1 MEAGVARP
9 FIHALGL
16 RREDRRILAVEALL
30 LLGLLTAWV
39 AVSHT
44 ALGQVDIAIWLM
56 AATPLALSAMTQ
68 TLPVLAGGQG
78 LAAGSTALLV
88 NVMVATAPIAKG
100 ADATLW
106 IALGVAAGGA
116 IGAIN
121 GILIGAARLPSTA
134 VTFATSAAVA
144 ALAQYLAANQ
154 SIPADATP
162 FLQDALARQSWGLP
176 LSLIAVLC
184 AAGLLLQCSTLG
196 RGLAAI
202 GRRPS
207 LAQHYD
213 LPAARWRIL
222 AYIVAGLGYGATGAF
237 LAAQVGAI
245 DMVMGAPLLL
255 QIYAAVA
262 LGGGVPGLRAG
273 SVPGSLL
280 GALIVSA
287 TGNLLLPIGLDD
299 YLGTGFDSIWLL
311 LGVALCIALV
321 RRHPGS
327 AISAPPMRASSG
339 APNGLPLL
347 ALGLASILLLMLIQP
362 GNRDLLTIAALLPL
376 LVVGQ
381 GAVLRAG
388 GFDLAMPALIAFA
401 GMTVV
406 TLTQGQNENLPL
418 SLLAIL
424 ILALAIGWVQGSL
437 APRLH
442 RGIVVLSLAIGGLL
456 LTAADALV
464 VESPSGFAPPALTM
478 LATTRWLGLPPVVW
492 LAVPLFLALGWGV
505 DRYGRGWRRGAYVL
519 SALTAALFGL
529 TMAGFAG
536 QYKIG
541 FADTYLTPTL
551 VAATLGGISFLGGR
565 GSILA
570 AIGASLL
577 MTAIDSVL
585 IMLGL
590 PFELRLIGF
599 AALLLAA
606 VAWQQQGPTSF
617 GLQGLLPTARRTR
630 S

>member
-1 MEAGVARP
+1 MKAGVARHL
-9 FIHALGL
+9 ILTLGP
-16 RREDRRILAVEALL
+16 RRQDRRLLAVEALL
-30 LLGLLTAWV
+30 LAGLLIGWI
-39 AVSHT
+39 AVSRT
-44 ALGQVDIAIWLM
+44 ALGSVDIAIWLM

-68 TLPVLAGGQG
+68 TMPVLAGGQG

-88 NVMVATAPIAKG
+88 NAMVATAPIANG
-100 ADATLW
+100 TDALLW
-106 IALGVAAGGA
+106 ILLGIAAGGA
-116 IGAIN
+116 IGALN
-121 GILIGAARLPSTA
+121 GILIGAVRLPSTA
-134 VTFATSAAVA
+134 VTFATSVAVA
-144 ALAQYLAANQ
+144 SLAQYLAAN
-154 SIPADATP
+154 ADMAP
-162 FLQDALARQSWGLP
+162 DAPPILQDALAQGSWGLP
-176 LSLIAVLC
+176 VLLIVVVCL
-184 AAGLLLQCSTLG
+184 AGLALQRSALG
-196 RGLAAI
+196 RGLSAI
-202 GRRPS
+202 GRRPT
-207 LAQHYD
+207 LAQRLA
-213 LPAARWRIL
+213 LPTARWRIL
-222 AYIVAGLGYGATGAF
+222 AYIVAGLGYGATGVF

-273 SVPGSLL
+273 SVLGSLL

-287 TGNLLLPIGLDD
+287 TGNLLLPVGLDD
-299 YLGTGFDSIWLL
+299 YLGTGFDAIWLL
-311 LGVALCIALV
+311 LGVALCILLV

-327 AISAPPMRASSG
+327 AIAPPPTISSPVS
-339 APNGLPLL
+339 PNGLPLL
-347 ALGLASILLLMLIQP
+347 AVGFASILLLALTQP
-362 GNRDLLTIAALLPL
+362 GNRDLLTISALLPL
-376 LVVGQ
+376 LVIGQ

-406 TLTQGQNENLPL
+406 TLTQGLNERLPL

-424 ILALAIGWVQGSL
+424 ILALAIGWLQGTL

-442 RGIVVLSLAIGGLL
+442 RGIVVLSLAVGGLL

-464 VESPSGFAPPALTM
+464 VESPTGFSPPALTM
-478 LATTRWLGLPPVVW
+478 LATTRWLGLPPIVW
-492 LAVPLFLALGWGV
+492 LAVPLFLALGRAV
-505 DRYGRGWRRGAYVL
+505 DRYGRRWRRGAYIL

-529 TMAGFAG
+529 MMAGFAG

-565 GSILA
+565 GSILSA
-570 AIGASLL
+570 VGASLL
-577 MTAIDSVL
+577 ITTIDSLL
-585 IMLGL
+585 IALGL
-590 PFELRLIGF
+590 PFEFRLIGF

-606 VAWQQQGPTSF
+606 VAWQQRGATIF

>member
-1 MEAGVARP
+1 MKAGVARHLIP
-9 FIHALGL
+9 ALGL
-16 RREDRRILAVEALL
+16 RREDRRILAAEAMLLAGL
-30 LLGLLTAWV
+30 LLGWI

-44 ALGQVDIAIWLM
+44 ALGSMDIAIWLM

-68 TLPVLAGGQG
+68 TMPVLAGGQG

-88 NVMVATAPIAKG
+88 NAMVATAPIANG
-100 ADATLW
+100 TDALLW
-106 IALGVAAGGA
+106 ILLGIAAGGA
-116 IGAIN
+116 IGAVN
-121 GILIGAARLPSTA
+121 GILIGAVRLPSTA
-134 VTFATSAAVA
+134 VTFATSVAVA
-144 ALAQYLAANQ
+144 SLAQYLAANAV
-154 SIPADATP
+154 IAPDAP
-162 FLQDALARQSWGLP
+162 PVLQDALAQGSWRLP
-176 LSLIAVLC
+176 VLLIAAVCL
-184 AAGLLLQCSTLG
+184 AGLALQRSALG
-196 RGLAAI
+196 RGLSAI
-202 GRRPS
+202 GRRPT
-207 LAQHYD
+207 LAQRHA

-222 AYIVAGLGYGATGAF
+222 AYIVAGLGYGATGVF

-273 SVPGSLL
+273 SVLGSLL

-299 YLGTGFDSIWLL
+299 YLGTGFDAIWLL

-327 AISAPPMRASSG
+327 AISAPPLPASAG

-376 LVVGQ
+376 LVIGQ

-424 ILALAIGWVQGSL
+424 VLALAIGWVQGSL

-456 LTAADALV
+456 LTAADTLV

-478 LATTRWLGLPPVVW
+478 LATTRWLGLPPIVW

-505 DRYGRGWRRGAYVL
+505 DRYGRGWRRGAYIL
-519 SALTAALFGL
+519 SALSSALFGL
-529 TMAGFAG
+529 MMAGFAG

-565 GSILA
+565 GSLLA

-577 MTAIDSVL
+577 MTAIDSIL

-590 PFELRLIGF
+590 PFEFRLIGF
-599 AALLLAA
+599 AALLLVA